1 MLSFDSPMTFLPYP
15 PKRDSLLC
23 VARHKAVTRTWD
35 APLSK
40 ALRPGLSVSGVEP
53 SGVCFSWYCQPSSR
67 SLGHSLLLGQRSRLN
82 FLSALVRSLF
92 HQHHRRP
99 HTEFV
104 SHRHNRDP
112 RTEMARMFFGHG
124 AKEFSQFAVLA
135 DRRPRSLDKLT
146 AQSSVTGVSNRAALG
161 SHPGG
166 VFGGNQTQK
175 SRQLADVF
183 DLTPVPNAG
192 QKLAGHDP
200 SDPGKCFQIL
210 DTLRQFRVGLAK
222 AADLS
227 GGLKDLLLVKLQ
239 TVEQPIELK
248 AHGGRT
254 GKVPQFVFDQER
266 PLAAGRSRG
275 KLQSFHEQQRFNALF
290 HSHHLADQ
298 GVTQLGQMAQ
308 LPIQG
313 SGNMD
318 TFELSA
324 PKILRDPSAIEPIG
338 LHSLSGRFGN
348 HRRRSDQARIGL
360 GLQPIIQS
368 VARRSSL
375 IGKGHLLIAI
385 VLTDVVHKMFDLV
398 RHVQRL
404 KKSLVNGKRYRDT
417 FLVHIESGKHIVVT
431 RYERLGSHRSAS
443 LVQWL
448 NFRPLYLV
456 WSARGEPRHPSYR
469 SLRELGYVEGQNIAI
484 EYRYS
489 HGKNDRASE
498 LAGELVRLKVDII
511 LVAVGATI
519 RAAKN
524 ATKTIPIVMVGPGP
538 DPVKA
543 GLVESL
549 ARPGGNVT
557 GITFLSRELGGKR
570 LELLKE
576 AVPKIAR
583 VAVLYDQANTASA
596 IEVKEDL
603 PVAAGAL
610 GLTLQPWEVRDAD
623 GFEKVFAALNKQQRP
638 DGLFVTGGPLMRAH
652 QKRIV
657 GFTLKSRL
665 PSVHRKSTPLNS

>member
-1 MLSFDSPMTFLPYP
+1 
-15 PKRDSLLC
+15 
-23 VARHKAVTRTWD
+23 
-35 APLSK
+35 
-40 ALRPGLSVSGVEP
+40 
-53 SGVCFSWYCQPSSR
+53 
-67 SLGHSLLLGQRSRLN
+67 
-82 FLSALVRSLF
+82 
-92 HQHHRRP
+92 HHRRP
-99 HTEFV
+99 HTALCGH
-104 SHRHNRDP
+104 SSNRDP
-112 RTEMARMFFGHG
+112 RTEMTGMFFGHG

-146 AQSSVTGVSNRAALG
+146 SQSSVTGVSNRGALG
-161 SHPGG
+161 ARAGG
-166 VFGGNQTQK
+166 GLGGNQTKK
-175 SRQLADVF
+175 SRRLADVF
-183 DLTPVPNAG
+183 DLAPVPNAG

-200 SDPGKCFQIL
+200 ADPGKRSQIL

-222 AADLS
+222 AANLS
-227 GGLKDLLLVKLQ
+227 GGLKDLLLVKFQ

-254 GKVPQFVFDQER
+254 GKFPQFLFDQER

-298 GVTQLGQMAQ
+298 GVAQLGQMAQ

-348 HRRRSDQARIGL
+348 HRRRSDQARISL

-385 VLTDVVHKMFDLV
+385 VLTNVVHKMFDLV

-404 KKSLVNGKRYRDT
+404 KKSLVIGKRYRDT

-469 SLRELGYVEGQNIAI
+469 SLRDLGYIEGQNITFDF
-484 EYRYS
+484 RYAE
-489 HGKNDRASE
+489 GKLDQFPE
-498 LAGELVRLKVDII
+498 LAAELVRLKVDII
-511 LVAVGATI
+511 VVATGDPWI

-524 ATKTIPIVMVGPGP
+524 ATRTIPVVMMGQGS
-538 DPVKA
+538 DPVQA
-543 GLVESL
+543 GLGESV

-557 GITFLSRELGGKR
+557 GLTTLSRELGGKR

-576 AVPKIAR
+576 AVPKIVR
-583 VAVLYDQANTASA
+583 VAVLYDAA
-596 IEVKEDL
+596 IPRSVLEAKE
-603 PVAAGAL
+603 
-610 GLTLQPWEVRDAD
+610 
-623 GFEKVFAALNKQQRP
+623 
-638 DGLFVTGGPLMRAH
+638 
-652 QKRIV
+652 I
-657 GFTLKSRL
+657 
-665 PSVHRKSTPLNS
+665 